1 MGTRRQFDVLGLG
14 CAAVDDIL
22 YVEQYPPADAKIYVT
37 RRERH
42 CGGLTATALVAAARL
57 GAKCAFAGTLGFDGE
72 SEFVLQALLREGVNV
87 DHVVRKRGAGPVRS
101 TIVVDERCGSRNIFA
116 HVADVRGADAKRPPR
131 VVIES
136 SRILFIDHF
145 GIPGNLRAA
154 RIARRMGLAVVSDL
168 EKPVQPGMPELLALV
183 DHPIFSRRA
192 AQELTGEREPGR
204 AAAKL
209 WRSDRHVVVVP
220 CGEQGAWFVSPD
232 HVRPQLVAAYEVAAT
247 DTTGCGDV
255 FHGAYAAALAI
266 GMKVEERIRF
276 AAAAAAL
283 KATKHGGQDG
293 IPTRRD
299 VDAFLTQVEQQLG
312 QQPQ

>member
-1 MGTRRQFDVLGLG
+1 MGTRKQFDVLGLG

-57 GAKCAFAGTLGFDGE
+57 GAKCAFAGTLGFDEE

-87 DHVVRKRGAGPVRS
+87 DHVVRRRGAGPVRS
-101 TIVVDERCGSRNIFA
+101 TIVVDEHCGSRNIFA
-116 HVADVRGADAKRPPR
+116 HVADVRGADAKRPPGA
-131 VVIES
+131 VIES
-136 SRILFIDHF
+136 SRVLFIDHF

-209 WRSDRHVVVVP
+209 WRDDRQVVAVT

-232 HVRPQLVAAYEVAAT
+232 DSSPKHVAAYEVPVT

-266 GMKVEERIRF
+266 GMKVEDRIRF

-293 IPTRRD
+293 IPTRRE
-299 VDAFLTQVEQQLG
+299 VDAFLRQVEKQSGKQTR
-312 QQPQ
+312 